1 MATQVVARDDGR
13 IGDEMTLAGIAKQLQ
28 GIRSDLDAVRSD
40 VTALRG
46 DMTGVR
52 ADVTTLRADETA
64 VRADVTTLRADVTAV
79 REDVKAVDVRVESL
93 DHKTKIEFE
102 ETRRVVRLGFENVQ
116 MLDEKIDRRF
126 DDTDRAH
133 TDHQSLLEAAV
144 VGLRREMTKPRR
156 PGRRR

>member
-1 MATQVVARDDGR
+1 
-13 IGDEMTLAGIAKQLQ
+13 
-28 GIRSDLDAVRSD
+28 
-40 VTALRG
+40 
-46 DMTGVR
+46 MTGVR
-52 ADVTTLRADETA
+52 ADVTA
-64 VRADVTTLRADVTAV
+64 VREDVTAV

-93 DHKTKIEFE
+93 DHKMKIEFE

-133 TDHQSLLEAAV
+133 TDHKSLLEAAV
-144 VGLRREMTKPRR
+144 VGLRREMTTPRR

>member
-46 DMTGVR
+46 DMTGV
-52 ADVTTLRADETA
+52 
-64 VRADVTTLRADVTAV
+64 RADVTAV